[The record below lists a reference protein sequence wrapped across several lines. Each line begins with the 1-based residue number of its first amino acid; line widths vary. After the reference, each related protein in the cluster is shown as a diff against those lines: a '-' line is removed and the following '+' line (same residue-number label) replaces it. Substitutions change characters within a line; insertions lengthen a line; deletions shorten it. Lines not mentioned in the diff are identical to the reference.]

1 MKRFLAVMLAAILV
15 LCISLA
21 AFAEDTNSNTNH
33 PPQMGGEA
41 PEGTPPEMPEGGF
54 PGGPGGFPGGGFP
67 GMGMGYN
74 GGVVDMTALA
84 NFQAEQMGRE
94 LGLTE
99 QQVKKIAKLNKKE
112 LDRRMN
118 HMHSVG
124 VPRMGGFP
132 GDGPGGPGMGPGGF
146 PGGGPGGFPGGE
158 FPGMGQDQQT
168 EVNPDSAESPEL
180 QQGRAAL
187 SRLEALEETKADIKA
202 RIKIEKKM
210 KKILT
215 EEQYARWAARRDG
228 RHNFQLR
235 PEAEFN
241 LDNIPE
247 EYREQFLERMRKG
260 GYHEQPPTGKQE
272 GQAPAV
278 PHPFAPQM

>member
-1 MKRFLAVMLAAILV
+1 MKARLLITIACGLALICGSAA
-15 LCISLA
+15 A
-21 AFAEDTNSNTNH
+21 Q
-33 PPQMGGEA
+33 PPMGG
-41 PEGTPPEMPEGGF
+41 
-54 PGGPGGFPGGGFP
+54 GGFPGGGMPPMGGGGGFRGGP
-67 GMGMGYN
+67 GMGMGMMYN

-84 NFQAEQMGRE
+84 NAMAEEMGRQ
-94 LGLTE
+94 LDLTP

-124 VPRMGGFP
+124 VPRMNFEPGMGGP
-132 GDGPGGPGMGPGGF
+132 GMRPGGPGMRPGGPGMPGGF
-146 PGGGPGGFPGGE
+146 PGMEQEETTQP
-158 FPGMGQDQQT
+158 
-168 EVNPDSAESPEL
+168 EVDPNEPPEL
-180 QQGRAAL
+180 QQGRAAM
-187 SRLEALEETKADIKA
+187 SRLEALEETQADIKA
-202 RIKIEKKM
+202 RIKIEKQM

-247 EYREQFLERMRKG
+247 ELREQFLERIRQG
-260 GYHEQPPTGKQE
+260 GYHEQPQTPPA
-272 GQAPAV
+272 QAPAT
-278 PHPFAPQM
+278 PQQ

>member
-1 MKRFLAVMLAAILV
+1 MIACGIALVCGSAA
-15 LCISLA
+15 A
-21 AFAEDTNSNTNH
+21 Q
-33 PPQMGGEA
+33 PPMGG
-41 PEGTPPEMPEGGF
+41 GGF
-54 PGGPGGFPGGGFP
+54 PGGGMPPGGPRGGGFPGGGF
-67 GMGMGYN
+67 GMYN

-84 NFQAEQMGRE
+84 NYQAEQLGRE
-94 LGLTE
+94 LQLTP

-124 VPRMGGFP
+124 VPRMNFE
-132 GDGPGGPGMGPGGF
+132 PGMGPGG
-146 PGGGPGGFPGGE
+146 PGGRPRMGQMPEGFPGFGE
-158 FPGMGQDQQT
+158 QE
-168 EVNPDSAESPEL
+168 EVQIDEQSNESPEV
-180 QQGRAAL
+180 QQGRAAM
-187 SRLEALEETKADIKA
+187 SRLEALEETQADIKA

-215 EEQYARWAARRDG
+215 PEQYERWSVRRDG

-247 EYREQFLERMRKG
+247 EYREQFLERMRRG
-260 GYHEQPPTGKQE
+260 GYHEVNPTNPGETPSQ
-272 GQAPAV
+272 V
-278 PHPFAPQM
+278 PFPYPFAPQQ

>member
-1 MKRFLAVMLAAILV
+1 MIACGIALVCGSAA
-15 LCISLA
+15 A
-21 AFAEDTNSNTNH
+21 Q
-33 PPQMGGEA
+33 PPMG
-41 PEGTPPEMPEGGF
+41 GGF
-54 PGGPGGFPGGGFP
+54 PGGGRPMGGPGGFPEGGF
-67 GMGMGYN
+67 GMYS
-74 GGVVDMTALA
+74 GGVIDMTALA
-84 NFQAEQMGRE
+84 NYQAEQMGRE
-94 LGLTE
+94 LGLTP

-132 GDGPGGPGMGPGGF
+132 GGPGMGGPGMGGPGGPGMGGPGGF
-146 PGGGPGGFPGGE
+146 PGGGFPGGGFPG
-158 FPGMGQDQQT
+158 FPGAAQDSTAAPQINLPA
-168 EVNPDSAESPEL
+168 EAADNPDL
-180 QQGRAAL
+180 QQGFAAL

-215 EEQYARWAARRDG
+215 EEQYARWSTLRDG

-247 EYREQFLERMRKG
+247 EYREQFLERMRRG
-260 GYHEQPPTGKQE
+260 GYREQPPTGKQE

>member
-1 MKRFLAVMLAAILV
+1 MKARLLVTFAVGIALICGSAA
-15 LCISLA
+15 A
-21 AFAEDTNSNTNH
+21 Q
-33 PPQMGGEA
+33 PPMGG
-41 PEGTPPEMPEGGF
+41 
-54 PGGPGGFPGGGFP
+54 GGFPGGGMPPMGGGFP
-67 GMGMGYN
+67 GGGGMRGMGMMYN

-84 NFQAEQMGRE
+84 NAMAEQMGRQ
-94 LGLTE
+94 LDLTP

-124 VPRMGGFP
+124 VPRMNFEP
-132 GDGPGGPGMGPGGF
+132 GMGPGMGGPGGPGMGRPRMGQMPPEGF
-146 PGGGPGGFPGGE
+146 PGFGE
-158 FPGMGQDQQT
+158 QEETQIDP
-168 EVNPDSAESPEL
+168 ESEESPEL
-180 QQGRAAL
+180 QQGRAAM
-187 SRLEALEETKADIKA
+187 SRLEALEETQADVKA

-215 EEQYARWAARRDG
+215 DEQYARWSARRDG

-247 EYREQFLERMRKG
+247 ELREQFLERIRKG
-260 GYHEQPPTGKQE
+260 GYHEVPQGAPGAPGQTPAPGQFPFIPQE
-272 GQAPAV
+272 
-278 PHPFAPQM
+278 

>member
-1 MKRFLAVMLAAILV
+1 MIACGIALVCGSAA
-15 LCISLA
+15 A
-21 AFAEDTNSNTNH
+21 Q
-33 PPQMGGEA
+33 PPMGG
-41 PEGTPPEMPEGGF
+41 GGF
-54 PGGPGGFPGGGFP
+54 PGGGMPPGGPRGGGFPGGGF
-67 GMGMGYN
+67 GMYN

-84 NFQAEQMGRE
+84 NYQAEQLGRE
-94 LGLTE
+94 LQLTP

-124 VPRMGGFP
+124 IPRMSFEPGMGGP
-132 GDGPGGPGMGPGGF
+132 GMRPGGPGMRPGGPGMPGGF
-146 PGGGPGGFPGGE
+146 PG
-158 FPGMGQDQQT
+158 MDQAEATPQP
-168 EVNPDSAESPEL
+168 EANPEESPEL
-180 QQGRAAL
+180 QQGRAAM
-187 SRLEALEETKADIKA
+187 SRLEALEETQADIKA

-241 LDNIPE
+241 LDAIPE

-260 GYHEQPPTGKQE
+260 GYHEVPPTNPGETPSQ
-272 GQAPAV
+272 V
-278 PHPFAPQM
+278 PFPFPFAPQQ

>member
-1 MKRFLAVMLAAILV
+1 MKARLLISIACGIALICGSAA
-15 LCISLA
+15 A
-21 AFAEDTNSNTNH
+21 Q
-33 PPQMGGEA
+33 PPMGG
-41 PEGTPPEMPEGGF
+41 GGF
-54 PGGPGGFPGGGFP
+54 PGGGMPGGGFPGGFP

-74 GGVVDMTALA
+74 GGVVDMTAIA
-84 NFQAEQMGRE
+84 NFQAEQMGRV

-132 GDGPGGPGMGPGGF
+132 GGPGMGGPGMGPGGF
-146 PGGGPGGFPGGE
+146 PGGGPGGFPGGG
-158 FPGMGQDQQT
+158 FPGMGQNDQNAQADAGS
-168 EVNPDSAESPEL
+168 NESPEL

-187 SRLEALEETKADIKA
+187 SRLEALEETKADVKA

-215 EEQYARWAARRDG
+215 EEQYARWSALRDG

-247 EYREQFLERMRKG
+247 EYREQFLERMKKG
-260 GYHEQPPTGKQE
+260 GYREQPPTEKNDGK
-272 GQAPAV
+272 APAA
-278 PHPFAPQM
+278 PYPFAPQL

>member
-1 MKRFLAVMLAAILV
+1 MKAKLLVSIACGIALLVCGSAA
-15 LCISLA
+15 A
-21 AFAEDTNSNTNH
+21 Q
-33 PPQMGGEA
+33 PPMGG
-41 PEGTPPEMPEGGF
+41 GGF
-54 PGGPGGFPGGGFP
+54 PGGGMPPMGGGGFPGGGFP
-67 GMGMGYN
+67 GMGMMYN

-84 NFQAEQMGRE
+84 NNMAEVLGRQ
-94 LGLTE
+94 LDLTP

-124 VPRMGGFP
+124 IPRMNFEPGMGGP
-132 GDGPGGPGMGPGGF
+132 GMRPGGPGMRPGGPGMPGGF
-146 PGGGPGGFPGGE
+146 PG
-158 FPGMGQDQQT
+158 MDQAEATPQP
-168 EVNPDSAESPEL
+168 EANPEESPEL
-180 QQGRAAL
+180 QQGRAAM
-187 SRLEALEETKADIKA
+187 SRLEALEETQADIKA

-241 LDNIPE
+241 LDAIPE
-247 EYREQFLERMRKG
+247 EYREQFLERIRKG
-260 GYHEQPPTGKQE
+260 GYHEVPPTNPGETPSQ
-272 GQAPAV
+272 V
-278 PHPFAPQM
+278 PFPFPFPFAPQQ

>member
-1 MKRFLAVMLAAILV
+1 MKARLLVTIACGLALICGSAA
-15 LCISLA
+15 A
-21 AFAEDTNSNTNH
+21 Q
-33 PPQMGGEA
+33 PPMGG
-41 PEGTPPEMPEGGF
+41 
-54 PGGPGGFPGGGFP
+54 GGFPGGGMPPMGGGGFRGGP
-67 GMGMGYN
+67 GMGMGMMYN

-84 NFQAEQMGRE
+84 NFMAEEMGRQ
-94 LGLTE
+94 LDLTP

-124 VPRMGGFP
+124 VPRMNFEPGMGGP
-132 GDGPGGPGMGPGGF
+132 GMRPGGPGMGGPGMPPGGGF
-146 PGGGPGGFPGGE
+146 PGGG
-158 FPGMGQDQQT
+158 FPGM
-168 EVNPDSAESPEL
+168 NPDGQAAQPEANPEESPEL

-187 SRLEALEETKADIKA
+187 SRLEALEETQADIKA

-215 EEQYARWAARRDG
+215 PEQYERWSVRRDG

-247 EYREQFLERMRKG
+247 EYREQFLERMRRG
-260 GYHEQPPTGKQE
+260 GYHEVNPTNPGETPSQ
-272 GQAPAV
+272 V
-278 PHPFAPQM
+278 PFPYPFAPQQ

>member
-1 MKRFLAVMLAAILV
+1 MKAKLLVTIACGIALICGSAA
-15 LCISLA
+15 A
-21 AFAEDTNSNTNH
+21 Q
-33 PPQMGGEA
+33 PPMGG
-41 PEGTPPEMPEGGF
+41 GGF
-54 PGGPGGFPGGGFP
+54 PGGGMPPMGGGGFPGGFP

-84 NFQAEQMGRE
+84 NYQAEQMGRE
-94 LGLTE
+94 LGLTP

-124 VPRMGGFP
+124 VPRMNIEP
-132 GDGPGGPGMGPGGF
+132 GMGPGMGGPGMGGPGMGGMRPGGMRPGGGF
-146 PGGGPGGFPGGE
+146 PGAPE
-158 FPGMGQDQQT
+158 AGQEQENMPQW
-168 EVNPDSAESPEL
+168 EVDPNEPPEL

-187 SRLEALEETKADIKA
+187 SRLEALEETQADVKA

-215 EEQYARWAARRDG
+215 EEQYARWSVLRDG

-235 PEAEFN
+235 PEAEFD
-241 LDNIPE
+241 LDSIPE
-247 EYREQFLERMRKG
+247 ELREQFLERIRRG
-260 GYHEQPPTGKQE
+260 GYRELPGNGQTPPT
-272 GQAPAV
+272 P
-278 PHPFAPQM
+278 PAPQQ

>member
-1 MKRFLAVMLAAILV
+1 MIACGAALI
-15 LCISLA
+15 CGSA
-21 AFAEDTNSNTNH
+21 AAQ
-33 PPQMGGEA
+33 PPMGG
-41 PEGTPPEMPEGGF
+41 GGF
-54 PGGPGGFPGGGFP
+54 PGGGMPGGGFPGGGF
-67 GMGMGYN
+67 GMYN

-84 NFQAEQMGRE
+84 NYQAEMMGRE
-94 LGLTE
+94 LQLTP

-124 VPRMGGFP
+124 MPRMGGFP
-132 GDGPGGPGMGPGGF
+132 GMGGPGMGGGRPGGPGMGGF
-146 PGGGPGGFPGGE
+146 PGAS
-158 FPGMGQDQQT
+158 GQTQEGNAAQSA
-168 EVNPDSAESPEL
+168 EVPAEAADNPDL
-180 QQGRAAL
+180 QQGFAAL

-215 EEQYARWAARRDG
+215 DEQYARWSARRDG

-247 EYREQFLERMRKG
+247 ELREQFLERMRQG
-260 GYHEQPPTGKQE
+260 GYHELPGGNPQSQSP
-272 GQAPAV
+272 APFV
-278 PHPFAPQM
+278 PQQ

>member
-1 MKRFLAVMLAAILV
+1 MKARLLVTIACGLALICGSAA
-15 LCISLA
+15 A
-21 AFAEDTNSNTNH
+21 Q
-33 PPQMGGEA
+33 PPMGG
-41 PEGTPPEMPEGGF
+41 
-54 PGGPGGFPGGGFP
+54 GGFPGGGMPPMGGGGFRGGP
-67 GMGMGYN
+67 GMGMGMMYN

-84 NFQAEQMGRE
+84 NFMAEEMGRQ
-94 LGLTE
+94 LDLTP

-124 VPRMGGFP
+124 VPRMNFEPGMGGP
-132 GDGPGGPGMGPGGF
+132 GMRPGGPGMGGPGMRPGGGF
-146 PGGGPGGFPGGE
+146 PGGG
-158 FPGMGQDQQT
+158 FPGM
-168 EVNPDSAESPEL
+168 NPDGQTAQPEANPEESPEL

-187 SRLEALEETKADIKA
+187 SRLEALEETQADIKA

-215 EEQYARWAARRDG
+215 PEQYERWSVRRDG

-247 EYREQFLERMRKG
+247 EYREQFLERMRRG
-260 GYHEQPPTGKQE
+260 GYHEVNPTNPGETPSQ
-272 GQAPAV
+272 V
-278 PHPFAPQM
+278 PFPYPFAPQQ

>member
-1 MKRFLAVMLAAILV
+1 
-15 LCISLA
+15 
-21 AFAEDTNSNTNH
+21 
-33 PPQMGGEA
+33 MGG
-41 PEGTPPEMPEGGF
+41 
-54 PGGPGGFPGGGFP
+54 GGFPGGGMPPMGGGFRGGPGGP
-67 GMGMGYN
+67 GMGMMYN

-84 NFQAEQMGRE
+84 NFQAEQLGRQ
-94 LGLTE
+94 LDLTP
-99 QQVKKIAKLNKKE
+99 QQVKKIAKLSKKE

-132 GDGPGGPGMGPGGF
+132 GGGPGMGGPGMGGPGMRPGGPGMGGPGMPPGGF
-146 PGGGPGGFPGGE
+146 PGGG
-158 FPGMGQDQQT
+158 FPGMGQDEQAAQP
-168 EVNPDSAESPEL
+168 EADSNESPEL

-187 SRLEALEETKADIKA
+187 SRLEALEETQADIKA

-215 EEQYARWAARRDG
+215 PEQYELWSSRRDG

-235 PEAEFN
+235 PEVEFN

-247 EYREQFLERMRKG
+247 EYREQFLERMRRG
-260 GYHEQPPTGKQE
+260 GYHNADPGNPGAPPTPPTPPTTP
-272 GQAPAV
+272 PAT
-278 PHPFAPQM
+278 MW

>member
-1 MKRFLAVMLAAILV
+1 MKAKLLISIACGVALICASAA
-15 LCISLA
+15 A
-21 AFAEDTNSNTNH
+21 Q
-33 PPQMGGEA
+33 PPMGG
-41 PEGTPPEMPEGGF
+41 
-54 PGGPGGFPGGGFP
+54 GGFPGGGRPPGGMPGGGFP
-67 GMGMGYN
+67 GGGGFNMSYA

-84 NFQAEQMGRE
+84 NYQAERMGRE
-94 LGLTE
+94 LGLTP

-124 VPRMGGFP
+124 VPRMNFEP
-132 GDGPGGPGMGPGGF
+132 GMGPGMGGPGGPGMGRPRMGQMPPEGF
-146 PGGGPGGFPGGE
+146 PGFGE
-158 FPGMGQDQQT
+158 QEETQIDP
-168 EVNPDSAESPEL
+168 ESEESPEL
-180 QQGRAAL
+180 QQGRAAM
-187 SRLEALEETKADIKA
+187 SRLEALEETQADVKA

-215 EEQYARWAARRDG
+215 DEQYARWSARRDG

-247 EYREQFLERMRKG
+247 ELREQFLERIRKG
-260 GYHEQPPTGKQE
+260 GYHEVPQGAPGAPGQTPAPGQFPFIPQE
-272 GQAPAV
+272 
-278 PHPFAPQM
+278 